1 MPALLNGAG
10 DYLTITFFARK
21 IIFQMNV
28 RIIKVI
34 CIFQTLLAVFFTGC
48 SKKTYSAGGESGF
61 IPVKSEKLIL
71 GFSQIGSES
80 AWRSRNTQSIYEAAE
95 ENNIQII
102 FDDAQQKQENQLKA
116 IRSFIVYQVD
126 VIAFVPIVED
136 GWDNVL
142 KEAKEAGIPVILVD
156 RQINADPS
164 LYAGFLG
171 ENGLEEG
178 RNAARFM
185 LEKFTDKDS
194 VNIME
199 FSGTENS
206 SVVRER
212 AKGFREIIEN
222 DSRFKIIGSENGDFL
237 RSRGKEI
244 TQDLIQKAMDR
255 GIFSKDSLYYEG
267 QKIDV
272 IYSHNDSMTLGL
284 LDTLETYGITTD
296 KTVIISIDAEQKSID
311 ALTQGKL
318 NCVVECNPNLG
329 PVLMKLVR
337 LIAEGRPI
345 PRVTYIEEKVFTE
358 KDDFSEY
365 KPRGY

>member
-1 MPALLNGAG
+1 MKLKVKNLIFLFSFLLI
-10 DYLTITFFARK
+10 LCLIP
-21 IIFQMNV
+21 
-28 RIIKVI
+28 
-34 CIFQTLLAVFFTGC
+34 LLILFTG
-48 SKKTYSAGGESGF
+48 KKTNPEKK
-61 IPVKSEKLIL
+61 VKEQSDKLIL

-80 AWRSRNTQSIYEAAE
+80 AWRTRNTQSIFEAAA

-142 KEAKEAGIPVILVD
+142 TEAKEAGIPVILVD
-156 RQINADPS
+156 RQIKSDKS

-171 ENGLEEG
+171 EDGLEEG
-178 RNAARFM
+178 RKAARFL
-185 LEKFTDKDS
+185 LEKCKDREKDI
-194 VNIME
+194 NIFE
-199 FSGTENS
+199 ISGTENS

-212 AKGFREIIEN
+212 AKGFREIIEK
-222 DSRFKIIGSENGDFL
+222 DSKFKLIHTENGDFL

-244 TQDLIQKAMDR
+244 GDQLIKESMNNADYK
-255 GIFSKDSLYYEG
+255 KDGLYFNNK
-267 QKIDV
+267 KIDV

-284 LDTLETYGITTD
+284 LDSIDTFGIDTSSTI
-296 KTVIISIDAEQKSID
+296 IISIDGEQKSID
-311 ALTQGKL
+311 ALKKGKI

-329 PVLMKLVR
+329 NMLMTLVKK
-337 LIAEGRPI
+337 IKAGEEI
-345 PRVTYIEEKVFTE
+345 PAITYNQESIFTE
-358 KDDFSEY
+358 DDDFSLY